1 MGEVGLF
8 LIILIPAVAI
18 VVALCIRFCTRK
30 QEDQLEEQNR
40 ARVEY
45 DIAEAE
51 RALYDYLQSSW
62 ESSSFADGQYYM
74 DKAEPRNGSG

>member
-18 VVALCIRFCTRK
+18 AVALYIRHFTHR
-30 QEDQLEEQNR
+30 QMTQLEEQNR
-40 ARVEY
+40 ARMEY

-74 DKAEPRNGSG
+74 DKPEPRNGAG